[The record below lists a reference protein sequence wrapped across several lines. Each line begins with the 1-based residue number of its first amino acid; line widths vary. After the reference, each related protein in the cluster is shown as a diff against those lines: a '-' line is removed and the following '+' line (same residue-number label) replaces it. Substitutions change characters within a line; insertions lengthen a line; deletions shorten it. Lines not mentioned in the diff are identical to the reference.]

1 MMETLE
7 HKRLIDAGKVELA
20 ERLNEAI
27 AVADFK
33 LEQSLTDVETLVL
46 EMNQASL
53 TQTCQLLRVGNEQ
66 LLKDYCEAKPY
77 RMHVTVNGA

>member
-1 MMETLE
+1 METLE
-7 HKRLIDAGKVELA
+7 HKRLIDVGKVELA

-53 TQTCQLLRVGNEQ
+53 TQTCQLLRVGNER
-66 LLKDYCEAKPY
+66 LLKDYSEAKPY
-77 RMHVTVNGA
+77 MACYR

>member
-7 HKRLIDAGKVELA
+7 HKRLIDVGKVELA

-46 EMNQASL
+46 EMNQAS
-53 TQTCQLLRVGNEQ
+53 
-66 LLKDYCEAKPY
+66 
-77 RMHVTVNGA
+77 